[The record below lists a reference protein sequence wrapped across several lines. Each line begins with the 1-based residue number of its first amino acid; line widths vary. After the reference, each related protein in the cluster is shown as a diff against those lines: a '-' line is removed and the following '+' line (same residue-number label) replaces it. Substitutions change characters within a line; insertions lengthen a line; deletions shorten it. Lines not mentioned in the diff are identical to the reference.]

1 MLALAGTCSLF
12 GGCLWLSFSEFRLG
26 FRFYCLCLGWFVS
39 CFCCI
44 GFLRFCLLD
53 CVIFGCGLVLLTR
66 FWTVGLFL
74 ARCFGV
80 AP

>member
-1 MLALAGTCSLF
+1 M
-12 GGCLWLSFSEFRLG
+12 
-26 FRFYCLCLGWFVS
+26 S

-44 GFLRFCLLD
+44 GFLRFCLLY
-53 CVIFGCGLVLLTR
+53 CVIFGCGLVLLVR

-74 ARCFGV
+74 ARCFGA